1 MNIEDFTAKLLLH
14 LDEPVSDES
23 AWLIN
28 EFLYRLS
35 QSWGSAYYGQI
46 RRYVDENFPV
56 SDSETPWE

>member
-1 MNIEDFTAKLLLH
+1 MNIEDFTTKLLLH

-35 QSWGSAYYGQI
+35 QSWESAYYGQI
-46 RRYVDENFPV
+46 RRYEEGFPV

>member
-1 MNIEDFTAKLLLH
+1 MNIEDLATRLLLY

-35 QSWGSAYYGQI
+35 QAWGSTYYGQI
-46 RRYVDENFPV
+46 RRYIEENYPV